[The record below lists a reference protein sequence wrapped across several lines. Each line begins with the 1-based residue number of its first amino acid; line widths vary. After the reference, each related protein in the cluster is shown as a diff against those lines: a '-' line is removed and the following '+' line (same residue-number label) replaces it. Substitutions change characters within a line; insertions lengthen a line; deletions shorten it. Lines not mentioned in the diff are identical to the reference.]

1 MAGYTLLD
9 GEAAAPQVVSV
20 PGSARLAMKATPSF
34 DRYYFVEKDENHC
47 AALRRVAADFPDRS
61 IECHCADAN
70 RVIQRICRE
79 TPWHGR
85 IGTRGVAFLDPT
97 ACKLVGQQWRP
108 SHRRGQS
115 IVGTSFL

>member
-1 MAGYTLLD
+1 MAGYTAARWR
-9 GEAAAPQVVSV
+9 AAAPQVVSV

-70 RVIQRICRE
+70 RVNPAHLPRDALAR
-79 TPWHGR
+79 
-85 IGTRGVAFLDPT
+85 
-97 ACKLVGQQWRP
+97 
-108 SHRRGQS
+108 
-115 IVGTSFL
+115 